1 MREGKDKKK
10 EEANHQIKT
19 TVMIQTAKTA
29 RKIETRATKRVVIVI
44 VIVTVEVVVAEKV
57 KTEEKKIVT
66 VTERNK
72 IRTEREAEA
81 GTKVRI
87 VIKENTKIDQINRI
101 IR

>member
-29 RKIETRATKRVVIVI
+29 RKIETRATKRVVI

-87 VIKENTKIDQINRI
+87 VIKENTKTDQINRI